1 MSKSNIKAVEQSG
14 GKLSF
19 NRVFELTVSDQGTG
33 GDNIDFTAYTFEDTG
48 VGISHITIM
57 NDGGT
62 NDVYFVFDA
71 LGSTIT
77 TTDPSTYNGKCYHG
91 TPYNE
96 ISFDGNATSVGFRC
110 ASTKST
116 TVKVMVW

>member
-1 MSKSNIKAVEQSG
+1 MSKTNIKLVEQSG
-14 GKLSF
+14 GKLSY

-33 GDNIDFTAYTFEDTG
+33 SDNIDFTAYTFEDQA

-57 NDGGT
+57 NDGGV

-77 TTDPSTYNGKCYHG
+77 TTDPATYNGKCYYG

-96 ISFDGNATSVGFRC
+96 ISFDGNAKSVGFRC